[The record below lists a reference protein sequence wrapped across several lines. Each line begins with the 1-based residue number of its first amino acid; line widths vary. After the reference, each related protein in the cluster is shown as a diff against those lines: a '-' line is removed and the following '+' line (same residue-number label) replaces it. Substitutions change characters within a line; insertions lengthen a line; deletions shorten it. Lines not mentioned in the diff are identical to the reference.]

1 MVTKKIVQLLVTI
14 RYIVVSKIE
23 KITAHDN
30 CTILLTLA
38 LRENLE
44 IVAFIVYNFYC
55 IVKVGKHCYQN
66 ISYFRSHC
74 KDFIITNTMMM

>member
-1 MVTKKIVQLLVTI
+1 MVL
-14 RYIVVSKIE
+14 KIE
-23 KITAHDN
+23 KDTAHDN
-30 CTILLTLA
+30 RTVLLTLV

-44 IVAFIVYNFYC
+44 IVGFIVHNFYC
-55 IVKVGKHCYQN
+55 IVQVGKHCYQN